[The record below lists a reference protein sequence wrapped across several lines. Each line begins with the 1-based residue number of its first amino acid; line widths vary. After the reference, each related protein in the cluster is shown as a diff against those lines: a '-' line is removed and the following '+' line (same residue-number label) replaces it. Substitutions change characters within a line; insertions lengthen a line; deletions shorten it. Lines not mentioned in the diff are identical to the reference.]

1 MSSVYLA
8 AGQRVSVLVKTKDN
22 TDKNYR
28 LHANM
33 APVMFDYIPDD
44 LEMSMSNI
52 CNFKPKI
59 LTNNLR
65 H

>member
-1 MSSVYLA
+1 LA
-8 AGQRVSVLVKTKDN
+8 AGQRVSVLIKTKDN
-22 TDKNYR
+22 TYKNYR

-44 LEMSMSNI
+44 LELSMSNI
-52 CNFKPKI
+52 GSFKQKI
-59 LTNNLR
+59 LTNNSR